1 MPSSSSS
8 SRQSGG
14 QGIPENSWAAA
25 SRYRNDCRVLLPT
38 STMPPSLSL
47 SLSRPDLYGGCFFF
61 RLASIQLKTKC
72 EHRWLVRGPEKYMGG
87 KTEMK
92 GGTRGFKQKT
102 AALPQFSR
110 RGEWPLLN
118 KMGAIPPLPIFL
130 EKFDTA
136 CFYCVRWRR
145 KGKGGSRPYA
155 NIAPTLLMNEL

>member
-1 MPSSSSS
+1 
-8 SRQSGG
+8 
-14 QGIPENSWAAA
+14 
-25 SRYRNDCRVLLPT
+25 
-38 STMPPSLSL
+38 
-47 SLSRPDLYGGCFFF
+47 
-61 RLASIQLKTKC
+61 
-72 EHRWLVRGPEKYMGG
+72 MGG

-136 CFYCVRWRR
+136 CFLLRTVEAEGEGRKPSVCKYC
-145 KGKGGSRPYA
+145 SNPA
-155 NIAPTLLMNEL
+155 HE

>member
-47 SLSRPDLYGGCFFF
+47 SLSLVRIFMAGAFF
-61 RLASIQLKTKC
+61 RLASIQRKTKC

-92 GGTRGFKQKT
+92 GGRRGFKQKT

-110 RGEWPLLN
+110 RGEWPLLK
-118 KMGAIPPLPIFL
+118 KMGAIPPPLAHFPREIRYCLFS
-130 EKFDTA
+130 TA
-136 CFYCVRWRR
+136 YGGGGRGREEAVRMQ
-145 KGKGGSRPYA
+145 
-155 NIAPTLLMNEL
+155 ILLQPCS